1 MLIDRSFQNIVGVMN
16 AQKKILIIEDET
28 TLRNLFV
35 ERLKELSYTIFSAPD
50 GKTALKICEESKPDL
65 LLLDINLPDILG
77 IDIVEILKK
86 NTATYGNPG
95 IFVVTGIS
103 YSIQD
108 AETLWLKEFKVNAF
122 FTKPFEFNELIE
134 KIEQFLK

>member
-1 MLIDRSFQNIVGVMN
+1 MQNK
-16 AQKKILIIEDET
+16 KKILIIEDET
-28 TLRNLFV
+28 TLRDLFV
-35 ERLKELSYTIFSAPD
+35 QRLQELSYDIFSAAD
-50 GKTALKICEESKPDL
+50 GKSALKICEELKPDL

-86 NTATYGNPG
+86 NKDTYGNPV
-95 IFVVTGIS
+95 IFIVTGIS

-122 FTKPFEFNELIE
+122 FTKPFEFDELIE

>member
-1 MLIDRSFQNIVGVMN
+1 MGSP
-16 AQKKILIIEDET
+16 KKILVIEDET
-28 TLRNLFV
+28 TLRDLFV
-35 ERLKELSYTIFSAPD
+35 QRLQELSHTIYSAPD
-50 GKTALKICEESKPDL
+50 GKTALKICEELKPDL

-86 NTATYGNPG
+86 NPETYGNPG

-134 KIEQFLK
+134 KIEQFLH

>member
-1 MLIDRSFQNIVGVMN
+1 MKSE
-16 AQKKILIIEDET
+16 KKILIIEDEA

-35 ERLKELSYTIFSAPD
+35 QRLQELSYTIYSAPD

-86 NTATYGNPG
+86 NKETYGNPG

-108 AETLWLKEFKVNAF
+108 AESLWLKEFKVNAF

-134 KIEQFLK
+134 KIEDFLK